1 MITNVKYNRRFWFS
15 EKTLENPTII
25 GNSFRLNDHVFSWMG
40 LKYHLLLLVFAFS
53 QISVSQNLSQSLIV
67 DNGVPFTGVAKFK
80 FLISNDT
87 ISIWSNDGSSQIS
100 EEPVTSVSLQVVD
113 GFYIADL
120 GQKPLKPIFEEVI
133 QHYSNLKLRT
143 WVDIGNG
150 FSLLSN
156 TDFSLQHIVSFNNQ
170 QQFTLNLPEDTFTA
184 SLNHFEDEEGESE
197 RNEAK
202 NPEERYKQWFMQH
215 ADNKG
220 NIPFD
225 GLIKAKE
232 HVDMMP
238 QTKDAGMWNWEWLG
252 PSNIG
257 GRVRAI
263 AIKPTDPNNIFVGS
277 ASGGLWKTTNGGTS
291 WNVIND
297 FMPSLSISSI
307 VYDPTN
313 VNIMYLGTGEGN
325 APDGIPG
332 AGIFKSSDG
341 GSTWSQ
347 LASTNNN
354 NFKFVFR
361 LAHHPDSTGVL
372 YATTY
377 SPRGLWKTID
387 GGNNWTKIF
396 TPKFFAED
404 VKISPH
410 NHAHLMVGANGGAY
424 RSTDYG
430 HSWDTI
436 TNNDTL
442 NGKLPRESGRCEI
455 AYCQAN
461 ENRIFLSMSRNE
473 GELYRSNDNGL
484 NWVLV
489 SDTSFFKK
497 QGNYDQALWVD
508 PNNSDHI
515 IVGGIRVWSS
525 TDGGTSFE
533 RLNNNEKYHNNSEA
547 YSAHSDQHVI
557 IESPYFDGVTNKTIF
572 VGNDGG
578 IQRND
583 NVFDTIW
590 TNLAGTSLGI
600 TQFYGGAA
608 SSDGHYIIGGT
619 QDNNHLRYKDSG
631 DWSGKNN
638 WYQWIW
644 GDGGYCAIDS
654 DNPEIQ
660 YSEYVNLE
668 IKKSVNGGNTF
679 RNKFNGLTDATTN
692 LALFIA
698 PFVMDPNNPKRL
710 IAGSNRI
717 WETIDT
723 AESWHPIGDVIP
735 GEYKCSAIDI
745 ARQNSNI
752 IWAGYTKGTI
762 MVSTNSLGGTPI
774 WDSVNTAAMPRR
786 YVTDICISPNNSQEV
801 YVTYGGF
808 NADNVWFTSDGGST
822 WENRSGIAP
831 YDLPAI
837 QVNTVRV
844 HQRNSNWVY
853 IGTDI
858 GVFASEDKGLNWA
871 VDPRYSDAGNE
882 IPANVTVSELFWQGT
897 DYLIAATHG
906 RGMYRAL
913 PLYTIYVDKNAS
925 PGGNGTQL
933 APYQTV
939 LQAANAAG
947 PGAVISIAA
956 NTYDENN
963 ILFTRKIRVITTNG
977 ATIIK

>member
-1 MITNVKYNRRFWFS
+1 MNQHLI
-15 EKTLENPTII
+15 
-25 GNSFRLNDHVFSWMG
+25 FRPG
-40 LKYHLLLLVFAFS
+40 LKIHLILLFIAFS
-53 QISVSQNLSQSLIV
+53 QIVVSQNFNQSLIV
-67 DNGVPFTGVAKFK
+67 ENGVPFTGIAKFK
-80 FLISNDT
+80 FLIFNDT
-87 ISIWSNDGSSQIS
+87 ISIWSNDGSSQLL
-100 EEPVTSVSLQVVD
+100 EEPRTAVSLQVID
-113 GFYIADL
+113 GFYFADL
-120 GQKPLKPIFEEVI
+120 GQIPMQPIFEEVI
-133 QHYSNLKLRT
+133 QQYSNLRLCT

-150 FSLLSN
+150 FTVLSD
-156 TDFSLQHIVSFNNQ
+156 TGFSLQNSVSLNNSQ
-170 QQFTLNLPEDTFTA
+170 RFTLNLPDDNFA
-184 SLNHFEDEEGESE
+184 SSMTGNMDEKIENEE
-197 RNEAK
+197 NEAK

-215 ADNKG
+215 ADIKG

-232 HVDMMP
+232 HIDKMP
-238 QTKDAGMWNWEWLG
+238 QTKDAGLWNWEWLG

-263 AIKPTDPNNIFVGS
+263 AIKPNDPNIIYIGS
-277 ASGGLWKTTNGGTS
+277 ASGGLWRTTNGGTS

-307 VYDPTN
+307 VYDPIN
-313 VNIMYLGTGEGN
+313 SNIMYLGTGEGN

-387 GGNNWTKIF
+387 GGNNWIKIF

-404 VKISPH
+404 IKISPH

-424 RSTDYG
+424 RSTNYG

-461 ENRIFLSMSRNE
+461 ANRIFLSMARNE

-525 TDGGTSFE
+525 TDGGSSFG

-557 IESPYFDGVTNKTIF
+557 IESPYYDGVTNKTIF

-668 IKKSVNGGNTF
+668 IKKSINGGNTF

-762 MVSTNSLGGTPI
+762 MVSTNSLGGTPT
-774 WDSVNTAAMPRR
+774 WDSVNTAALPSR
-786 YVTDICISPNNSQEV
+786 YVTDICINPNNSQEV
-801 YVTYGGF
+801 YITYGGF

-925 PGGNGTQL
+925 SGGNGTQL